1 MDSKNLILAIDQGTT
16 SSRAIVFDSNCNP
29 IAQDQIE
36 FSQHY
41 PASGW
46 VEHNPMDIWETTLKT
61 CKNAIK
67 KGGLIP
73 QNIAGIGITNQRETT
88 LIWDRRTG
96 LPIYNAI
103 VWQDRRTAESCKKL
117 KECGWEPLIREKT
130 GLLLDP
136 YFSAT
141 KISWILDHVEGSRT
155 RAIAGELAFGTV
167 DCWLLWNLT
176 QGTEHSTDSTNASR
190 TLLYNISTN
199 DWDDELLAL
208 FDIPKSLLPSIN
220 DCGALFGTTALF
232 GIDIPILGIAG
243 DQHAAA
249 IGQACF
255 EEGRSNLHT
264 GQAVLLYSILELKK
278 LSQKIVFSLP

>member
-1 MDSKNLILAIDQGTT
+1 M
-16 SSRAIVFDSNCNP
+16 
-29 IAQDQIE
+29 
-36 FSQHY
+36 
-41 PASGW
+41 
-46 VEHNPMDIWETTLKT
+46 
-61 CKNAIK
+61 
-67 KGGLIP
+67 
-73 QNIAGIGITNQRETT
+73 
-88 LIWDRRTG
+88 
-96 LPIYNAI
+96 
-103 VWQDRRTAESCKKL
+103 
-117 KECGWEPLIREKT
+117 
-130 GLLLDP
+130 
-136 YFSAT
+136 
-141 KISWILDHVEGSRT
+141 EGSRT

-176 QGTEHSTDSTNASR
+176 QGAEHSTDSTNASR

-255 EEGRSNLHT
+255 EEGMVKST
-264 GQAVLLYSILELKK
+264 Y
-278 LSQKIVFSLP
+278 LSLIHI